1 MEQSGEYR
9 VPASRE
15 TVWEALNDP
24 QVLSRCLDGCQ
35 SMERTAEDRF
45 DAKVKAKVGPVR
57 ATFDAALQLEDVRPP
72 ERYTINAN
80 VKGGPAGFAKGTAHV
95 DLTEDGDGT
104 VLSYTVHANVGGK
117 LAQVGN
123 RLIDGAARKMAED
136 FFTALRRELGG
147 EDATDGYDADAG
159 SGAAD
164 AGPEAGQARAT
175 GAPASS
181 KSAGPDEARAYES
194 GGKWMIWLAAFVA
207 LFLALLFA
215 F

>member
-1 MEQSGEYR
+1 VEQSGEYR
-9 VPASRE
+9 VPASRA

-35 SMERTAEDRF
+35 SMEKTADDRF

-57 ATFDAALQLEDVRPP
+57 ATFDAVLTLEDVQPP
-72 ERYTINAN
+72 ERYTIDAN
-80 VKGGPAGFAKGTAHV
+80 VKGGPAGFAKGTAKVH
-95 DLTEDGDGT
+95 LTEDGDGT
-104 VLSYTVHANVGGK
+104 VLSYAVHANVGGK

-123 RLIDGAARKMAED
+123 RLLDGAARKMAED
-136 FFTALRRELGG
+136 FFAALCREFGG
-147 EDATDGYDADAG
+147 EEATDGEGAG
-159 SGAAD
+159 AT
-164 AGPEAGQARAT
+164 PEYGTDAGQAESTRAPDSAEPS
-175 GAPASS
+175 AP
-181 KSAGPDEARAYES
+181 GEGRAYES

>member
-1 MEQSGEYR
+1 VEQSGEYR

-35 SMERTAEDRF
+35 SMEKTADDRF

-57 ATFDAALQLEDVRPP
+57 ATFDAALQLEDVQPP
-72 ERYTINAN
+72 ERYTISAN

-95 DLTEDGDGT
+95 SLTEDGDGT
-104 VLSYTVHANVGGK
+104 VLSYTVKANVGGK

-136 FFTALRRELGG
+136 FFAALRRELGG
-147 EDATDGYDADAG
+147 EDATDGDDVDAG
-159 SGAAD
+159 SAAP
-164 AGPEAGQARAT
+164 GP
-175 GAPASS
+175 S
-181 KSAGPDEARAYES
+181 KSAGPEEARAYES

>member
-1 MEQSGEYR
+1 VEQSGEYR

-35 SMERTAEDRF
+35 SMEKTADDRF

-57 ATFDAALQLEDVRPP
+57 ATFDAALQLEDVQPP

-95 DLTEDGDGT
+95 SLTDDGDGT

-136 FFTALRRELGG
+136 FFAALRRDLGG
-147 EDATDGYDADAG
+147 ADATDGDDVDAG
-159 SGAAD
+159 QS
-164 AGPEAGQARAT
+164 RAT
-175 GAPASS
+175 GAPGPS
-181 KSAGPDEARAYES
+181 KSAGPKEARAYES